1 MKSAQDKFK
10 SDRQAIEKLKD
21 SLEPIRATRKQAVE
35 KAIADF
41 KTAMEKARTDLK
53 AAFGGNQ

>member
-1 MKSAQDKFK
+1 MKTAQDKFK

-21 SLEPIRATRKQAVE
+21 SLEPIRAARKQEAE

-41 KTAMEKARTDLK
+41 KAAMEKARADLK
-53 AAFGGNQ
+53 AALGQS